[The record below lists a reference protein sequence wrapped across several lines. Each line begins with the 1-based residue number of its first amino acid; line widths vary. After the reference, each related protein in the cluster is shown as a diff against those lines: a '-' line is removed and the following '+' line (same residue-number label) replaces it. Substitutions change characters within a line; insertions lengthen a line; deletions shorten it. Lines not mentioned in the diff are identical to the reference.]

1 VVVSG
6 TQATPI
12 IEGPNPSTSG
22 AQNVAYR
29 VVNGNDDSKFLW
41 EVTGSSSISPD
52 TKSVVVNWADNAAT
66 GEIETLAIDASG
78 CRAYGTLAVQLGV
91 PLAAET
97 DLDNYIT
104 IYPNPSEA
112 DTKIASS
119 YQGLVSV
126 RIMDMVGREYSGTTL
141 SPGEEQTL
149 QTRQLPAGLYVVE
162 ISDGTHSVTKK
173 LIRK

>member
-12 IEGPNPSTSG
+12 IEGPNPTTSG
-22 AQNVAYR
+22 AQNVAYS

-41 EVTGSSSISPD
+41 EVTGSSSISPAN
-52 TKSVVVNWADNAAT
+52 KGVVVNWADNATT
-66 GEIETLAIDASG
+66 GELKTLAIDASG
-78 CRAYGTLAVQLGV
+78 CRAYGTLVVQLEA

-97 DLDNYIT
+97 DLDNYIS

-119 YQGLVSV
+119 YGGLVSV
-126 RIMDMVGREYSGTTL
+126 RIMDLVGREYTGTTL
-141 SPGEEQTL
+141 SSGEEQTL
-149 QTRQLPAGLYVVE
+149 QTRQLPAGLYIVE
-162 ISDGTHSVTKK
+162 ISDGTHSITKK